1 MIKKTVFV
9 RNYSMYLMIFPKCH
23 MESPLGYFNAN
34 VGGTNI
40 LKLTIGNESLHQDI
54 NDNGVKIINFAT
66 SKIWLLRARWFHN
79 KNVLN
84 YT

>member
-1 MIKKTVFV
+1 
-9 RNYSMYLMIFPKCH
+9 

-40 LKLTIGNESLHQDI
+40 LKLTIGYESLHQDI